1 MLQIF
6 DAKKVSIIFLP
17 AGSRS
22 PSSKRI
28 GFWIQESSRNTD
40 PLRIRIHIV
49 LVTFLQGQ
57 VVVLILTIVRQM
69 EDSDWSACEI
79 DFINTAKL
87 DKNFISSIYKK
98 QVLIMLKVYSLGRAN
113 TTSCVFCQC
122 SKLVHLDIW
131 IYMCVFLTFNRVNA
145 PGESFFVTP
154 SPHPFPPLP
163 PHTYQ
168 L

>member
-1 MLQIF
+1 
-6 DAKKVSIIFLP
+6 
-17 AGSRS
+17 
-22 PSSKRI
+22 
-28 GFWIQESSRNTD
+28 
-40 PLRIRIHIV
+40 
-49 LVTFLQGQ
+49 
-57 VVVLILTIVRQM
+57 M

-98 QVLIMLKVYSLGRAN
+98 QLLIMLKVYSLGRAN

-131 IYMCVFLTFNRVNA
+131 IYMCVFFTFNRVNA

-154 SPHPFPPLP
+154 SPRPSPPSPPPPPSLP
-163 PHTYQ
+163 THTSYKSKILSIIFLLLLLLLAPTNVLFSPIQ
-168 L
+168 GISMCHNNICCF